1 MQAQIERR
9 ARQAQ
14 ERIAQA
20 EANAMAEIRA
30 LAADAAVAA
39 AQKLIAAR
47 LGEDKAA
54 ALITQSINELP
65 AKLN

>member
-1 MQAQIERR
+1 
-9 ARQAQ
+9 
-14 ERIAQA
+14 
-20 EANAMAEIRA
+20 MAEIRA

-47 LGEDKAA
+47 LGEDKTA
-54 ALITQSINELP
+54 ALISQSVTELP